1 MNTKR
6 MAAVRRKSSA
16 PPPATRLQ
24 AAERDESEEL
34 PAVLPHQRTLRD
46 LYSDAVRARV
56 ALKPNER
63 NFDENPSRMSAGE
76 MLLWTLGGAVC
87 DHELSTALAKLS
99 TDMLCLVMAPEAHGS
114 EGLPADVC
122 DTINGFVNRLQIIRW
137 LHTAALERL
146 GQIVAPEIAEE
157 V

>member
-16 PPPATRLQ
+16 PPPAPRLQ
-24 AAERDESEEL
+24 SAEQDESDEL

-76 MLLWTLGGAVC
+76 MLLRTLGGAV
-87 DHELSTALAKLS
+87 
-99 TDMLCLVMAPEAHGS
+99 
-114 EGLPADVC
+114 
-122 DTINGFVNRLQIIRW
+122 
-137 LHTAALERL
+137 
-146 GQIVAPEIAEE
+146 
-157 V
+157 